1 MSRRPHKY
9 GAVRTT
15 FLGRT
20 YDSKAEAARAEQLK
34 VEADLSL
41 LRCVIPQPGTIKLGD
56 DYMQF
61 RPDFFV
67 VDDNGKPRYED
78 VKGVET
84 ARFRLIRKAWAKYGP
99 CELWVVKLK
108 GKRWDL
114 EVVPG
119 GGKWLETM
127 APEQEAPK

>member
-9 GAVRTT
+9 GAVRTL

-34 VEADLSL
+34 FEVDAGVA
-41 LRCVIPQPGTIKLGD
+41 RCVLPQPGTIRLGD
-56 DYMQF
+56 DYMRF
-61 RPDFFV
+61 VPDFFV
-67 VDDNGKPRYED
+67 VSSDGHCRYED

-84 ARFRLIRKAWAKYGP
+84 AKFRLIRKAWAKYGP
-99 CELWVVKLK
+99 CDLWVVKLK
-108 GKRWDL
+108 GKRWDV
-114 EVVPG
+114 EIIKG

-127 APEQEAPK
+127 APVGEATP